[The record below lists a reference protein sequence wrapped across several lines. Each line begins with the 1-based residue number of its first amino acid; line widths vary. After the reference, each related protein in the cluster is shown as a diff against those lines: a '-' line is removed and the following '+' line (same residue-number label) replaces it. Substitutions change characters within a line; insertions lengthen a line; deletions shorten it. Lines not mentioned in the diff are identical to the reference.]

1 MDNVIGTFEPAA
13 EYIHPEMQ
21 PIVDALF
28 SEDMVVEAYEVTRLS
43 IEYAQR
49 LKYAARLIGHEATNE

>member
-1 MDNVIGTFEPAA
+1 MDNIIGTIEPAG

-28 SEDMVVEAYEVTRLS
+28 AEDLVVEAYEVTRLS

-49 LKYAARLIGHEATNE
+49 LKYAARLVGQAVDNE